1 MLLESRGLQTLDH
14 FGAKSR
20 RISQTHVCEAKAF
33 ALGGNEL
40 THCSTRRS
48 AVNITRPFAPI
59 RSYQTRTSFASAVH
73 TRSHV
78 FLCLESRRRPK
89 VDTSPRFKGRQ
100 VPVLPGHAQPPWPW
114 FPDPSHVI
122 RPAWA
127 SSLASAGRTCCV
139 YRWTLLSARQHK
151 VNIQKRFG
159 SMVSARL
166 LSCAFHTAA
175 VGSKCSTS
183 WSGLIHKAPWIVV
196 RLAYSSRS
204 VDAKV
209 LMWCYVSRLGRN
221 AMTNGSQRAASL
233 RPSSILYVHT
243 YWAPEAGIRPNRCS
257 ALLHA
262 PQGITYHTFH
272 IIAHKRCQ
280 TSQVRHRSSR
290 PHTTSIYTHPN
301 SGGWWCLGAEMRLA
315 RTQPITFRPN
325 APRR

>member
-1 MLLESRGLQTLDH
+1 M
-14 FGAKSR
+14 A
-20 RISQTHVCEAKAF
+20 
-33 ALGGNEL
+33 
-40 THCSTRRS
+40 
-48 AVNITRPFAPI
+48 
-59 RSYQTRTSFASAVH
+59 
-73 TRSHV
+73 
-78 FLCLESRRRPK
+78 
-89 VDTSPRFKGRQ
+89 
-100 VPVLPGHAQPPWPW
+100 
-114 FPDPSHVI
+114 
-122 RPAWA
+122 
-127 SSLASAGRTCCV
+127 
-139 YRWTLLSARQHK
+139 
-151 VNIQKRFG
+151 
-159 SMVSARL
+159 MVSRPISRNSPCMGLKAGQCGPYVLRL
-166 LSCAFHTAA
+166 QMDAFICTTTQSQYSEAFRLNGECSAFVRNVLDVNDHCAFHTAA

-196 RLAYSSRS
+196 RLAYSSKS

-280 TSQVRHRSSR
+280 TSQMRHRSSR
-290 PHTTSIYTHPN
+290 PHTASIYTHPN